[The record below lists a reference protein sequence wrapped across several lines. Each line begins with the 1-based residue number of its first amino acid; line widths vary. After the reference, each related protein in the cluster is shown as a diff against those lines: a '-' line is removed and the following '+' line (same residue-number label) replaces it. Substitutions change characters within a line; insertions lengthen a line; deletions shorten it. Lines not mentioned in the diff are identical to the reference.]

1 MIETF
6 SGLPR
11 KSSAI
16 FGNLWKSLEIFGN
29 FWKIFGNVRVTFRQV
44 LENLRKSSE
53 SARKSLENCQ
63 KHCHQYVYIIKRTLH
78 ENIKLISSRHRVISS
93 IYYMEKSV
101 LLGTKPLVDSICHFI
116 RDLTGVFS
124 VCHLCEC
131 RIVQ

>member
-16 FGNLWKSLEIFGN
+16 FGNLRKSLEIFGN
-29 FWKIFGNVRVTFRQV
+29 FWKIFGNVRVTFGQV

-53 SARKSLENCQ
+53 SAWKSLENCQ

-78 ENIKLISSRHRVISS
+78 VMFSWQEQYLMSEILFLPQEHKILIFSPPCNIL
-93 IYYMEKSV
+93 Y
-101 LLGTKPLVDSICHFI
+101 LLYGEECF
-116 RDLTGVFS
+116 TGN
-124 VCHLCEC
+124 
-131 RIVQ
+131 

>member
-16 FGNLWKSLEIFGN
+16 FGNLRKSLEIFGN
-29 FWKIFGNVRVTFRQV
+29 FWKIFGNVRVTFGQV

-78 ENIKLISSRHRVISS
+78 VMFSWQEQYFMSEILFLPQEHKILIFSPPCNIL
-93 IYYMEKSV
+93 Y
-101 LLGTKPLVDSICHFI
+101 LLYGEECF
-116 RDLTGVFS
+116 TGN
-124 VCHLCEC
+124 
-131 RIVQ
+131 